1 MYQTALLLLSGPLR
15 LLIESIGPYLSWT
28 NKKIAKCLYVKLEP
42 ELYNPIS
49 KSDSIN
55 LKRLSTVVPVVYHKA
70 SSLCKNVDV
79 RVLLGNIEQS
89 KLTQSK
95 QLNFDAI
102 VTNCDPTDIRNYLKQ
117 NYGKSCDNII
127 KLNDIDT
134 PVSQVELESDDTE
147 FQTFDTV
154 CLGGTFD
161 RLHNGHKVFL
171 SEAALKATKKIIV
184 GVSDGVTL
192 KKKILWELIEPVEKR
207 IKDVTDFLEDI
218 DSSLKYEVVPIY
230 DVYGPTI
237 TLPDIDCLV
246 VTTETRIGGEKV
258 NNERKNRGMS
268 EVKLHIIDVVEN
280 TDRSKDEDEKL
291 SSSTKRMHL
300 LGKPLKISKPSLISK
315 PYCVL
320 LRGHPL
326 SGKSFVAN
334 KLQLSG
340 IPVLCCDEMLSAIFH
355 KDSELKKFIIKEF
368 GEEICNDEDSF
379 VFEKLVIA
387 CLKNKE
393 KKDCLA
399 QLVLTKLTSAL
410 QQVFQVYSEQGS
422 HTILV
427 KDSSIFEGCELGI
440 KVNEI
445 WATILPASES
455 IKLFKEHYLVTEEE
469 AGKLIDSLPSNEQY
483 VATANVLFC
492 NKWSP
497 DTTQQQVNRAFSY
510 LKSIQKST

>member
-15 LLIESIGPYLSWT
+15 ILIESIGPYLSWT
-28 NKKIAKCLYVKLEP
+28 NKKVTNCLYVKLEP
-42 ELYNPIS
+42 ELYSPFS
-49 KSDSIN
+49 KSDNIS

-79 RVLLGNIEQS
+79 RVLFGNLEQS
-89 KLTQSK
+89 KFTQRK
-95 QLNFDAI
+95 QLNFDA
-102 VTNCDPTDIRNYLKQ
+102 VLTNCDPTDINTYLKQ

-127 KLNDIDT
+127 KLNEIDIPT
-134 PVSQVELESDDTE
+134 CKEEFESDDAE
-147 FQTFDTV
+147 FQTYKTV

-171 SEAALKATKKIIV
+171 SEAVLKASKELVV

-192 KKKILWELIEPVEKR
+192 KRKVLWELIEPVEER
-207 IKDVTDFLEDI
+207 IKDVTNFLEDI
-218 DSSLKYEVVPIY
+218 DPSLKYEVVPIY
-230 DVYGPTI
+230 DVYGPTV
-237 TLPDIDCLV
+237 TMPDIDCLV
-246 VTTETRIGGEKV
+246 VTTETRVGGEKV
-258 NNERKNRGMS
+258 NNERKNRGMT

-300 LGKPLKISKPSLISK
+300 LGKPLKTSKPSLITK

-326 SGKSFVAN
+326 SGKSFIAS

-340 IPVLCCDEMLSAIFH
+340 VPVLCCDEILHAIFI
-355 KDSELKKFIIKEF
+355 KDSELKEFICKEF
-368 GEEICNDEDSF
+368 GGEIYNDGDSF
-379 VFEKLVIA
+379 DLEKLIIA
-387 CLKNKE
+387 CLKSKE
-393 KKDCLA
+393 KKDCLE
-399 QLVLTKLTSAL
+399 QLVLNKLTSTL
-410 QQVFQVYSEQGS
+410 QQVFQVYSEQES

-445 WATILPASES
+445 WAAILPSSES
-455 IKLFKEHYLVTEEE
+455 IKLFKEHYQVTEEE
-469 AGKLIDSLPSNEQY
+469 AAELIDSLPSNEQY
-483 VATANVLFC
+483 VAAANVLFC

-497 DTTQQQVNRAFSY
+497 DTTQQQVNRAYSY